1 MDPHNRHRA
10 AQLQVHQF
18 NIRKLFL
25 VFVIITL
32 WVGVNGVLDMLL
44 DILFVDANVY
54 IKLGYYLLLSIF
66 GTIMVYYLNVSPALI
81 M

>member
-1 MDPHNRHRA
+1 MDPRYHRR
-10 AQLQVHQF
+10 AQLPVHHF
-18 NIRKLFL
+18 DISKLFL

-44 DILFVDANVY
+44 EILFVDANVY
-54 IKLGYYLLLSIF
+54 IKLGYYVLLSIF
-66 GTIMVYYLNVSPALI
+66 GTIMVYYLDVSPALI